1 VELVLR
7 AQTVTP
13 IAIVMKTVFVA
24 DQTAFAEDLVLGA
37 ILVLH
42 VEAPF
47 VMECVVVLVSITN
60 HVMEKPIVQLDIA
73 QVAVVL
79 MGTTVSLVMI
89 PGILQ

>member
-1 VELVLR
+1 MLR